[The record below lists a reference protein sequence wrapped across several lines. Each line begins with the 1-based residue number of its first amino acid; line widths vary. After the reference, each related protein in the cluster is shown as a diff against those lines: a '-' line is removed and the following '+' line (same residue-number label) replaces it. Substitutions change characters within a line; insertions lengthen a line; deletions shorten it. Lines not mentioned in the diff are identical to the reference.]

1 MATFSII
8 TASYNSLPT
17 IKQAW
22 ESLCSQRFID
32 WEWIVVDG
40 ASTDGTKEWL
50 SSIKDNRVHWKSEK
64 DRGIFDA
71 LNKGVERASGS
82 IIGFLHSDDYFANQE
97 ILAQINQKFI
107 ATHSDGIYG
116 DLKYISSESGRIIRH
131 WKSEVFKPKLL
142 GKGWM
147 PPHPTCFFKK
157 EVYSQIGSFDTS
169 FKIAADYDFLLR
181 CFLND
186 EFTFT
191 YIPIVITHMRIGGAS
206 SKWQNLY
213 KKSKEDIRALRKNNM
228 TFPLWIVVRKIGS
241 KLKQFI

>member
-1 MATFSII
+1 MSSFSII
-8 TASYNSLPT
+8 TATYNSLPT
-17 IKQAW
+17 LKLAW

-50 SSIKDNRVHWKSEK
+50 SSIKDERVHWKSEK
-64 DRGIFDA
+64 DRGIYDA
-71 LNKGVERASGS
+71 LNKGVERATGS

-97 ILAQINQKFI
+97 ILAQINQKFV

-131 WKSEVFKPKLL
+131 WKSEDFKTNLL

-147 PPHPTCFFKK
+147 PPHPTCFFTK
-157 EVYSQIGSFDTS
+157 EVYSQMGSFDTS

-181 CFLND
+181 CFLNKD
-186 EFTFT
+186 FKFT

-213 KKSKEDIRALRKNNM
+213 KKSKEDIRALRKNKM
-228 TFPLWIVVRKIGS
+228 TFPFWIVLRKIGG

>member
-1 MATFSII
+1 MTTFSII
-8 TASYNSLPT
+8 TAAYNSLPT

-22 ESLCSQRFID
+22 ESLSSQSFID

-50 SSIKDNRVHWKSEK
+50 SSIEDERVHWKSEK
-64 DRGIFDA
+64 DKGIYDA

-82 IIGFLHSDDYFANQE
+82 IIGFLHSDDYFADQE
-97 ILAQINQKFI
+97 ILAQIKQQLV

-116 DLKYISSESGRIIRH
+116 DLKYISSESGRVIRY
-131 WKSEVFKPKLL
+131 WKSQEFTKYLL
-142 GKGWM
+142 RKGWM
-147 PPHPTCFFKK
+147 PPHPTCFIKK
-157 EVYSQIGSFDTS
+157 DVYTQLGRFDTS

-181 CFLND
+181 CFSK
-186 EFTFT
+186 EAYKFT
-191 YIPIVITHMRIGGAS
+191 YIPLVITHMRIGGAS

-213 KKSKEDIRALRKNNM
+213 KKSREDIRALRKNRM
-228 TFPLWIVVRKIGS
+228 AFPFWILMRKMSS

>member
-1 MATFSII
+1 MITFSII

-22 ESLCSQRFID
+22 ESLCTQRFVD

-50 SSIKDNRVHWKSEK
+50 SSIKDQRVHWKSEK
-64 DRGIFDA
+64 DKGIYDA
-71 LNKGVERASGS
+71 LNKGIERASGS

-97 ILAQINQKFI
+97 ILAQINQKFL

-131 WKSEVFKPKLL
+131 WESDVFKPKLL

-147 PPHPTCFFKK
+147 PPHPTCFFTK
-157 EVYSQIGSFDTS
+157 EVYSQMGLFDTS

-181 CFLND
+181 CFLNKD
-186 EFTFT
+186 FKLT

-213 KKSKEDIRALRKNNM
+213 KKSKEDIRALSKNNM
-228 TFPLWIVVRKIGS
+228 AFPLWIVVCKIGS

>member
-1 MATFSII
+1 MSSFSII
-8 TASYNSLPT
+8 TATYNSLPT
-17 IKQAW
+17 LKLAW

-50 SSIKDNRVHWKSEK
+50 SSIKDERVHWKSEK
-64 DRGIFDA
+64 DRGIYDA
-71 LNKGVERASGS
+71 LNKGVERATGS

-97 ILAQINQKFI
+97 ILAQINQKFV

-131 WKSEVFKPKLL
+131 WKSEDFKTNLL

-147 PPHPTCFFKK
+147 PPHPTCFFTK
-157 EVYSQIGSFDTS
+157 EVYSQMGSFDTS

-181 CFLND
+181 CFLNKD
-186 EFTFT
+186 FKFT

-213 KKSKEDIRALRKNNM
+213 KKSKEDIRALSKNNM
-228 TFPLWIVVRKIGS
+228 TFPLWIVARKIGS